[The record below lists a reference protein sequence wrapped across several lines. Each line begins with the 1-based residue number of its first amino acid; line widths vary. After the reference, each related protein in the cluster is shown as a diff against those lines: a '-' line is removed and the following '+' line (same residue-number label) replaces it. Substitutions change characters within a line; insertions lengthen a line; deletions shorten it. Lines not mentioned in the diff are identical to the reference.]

1 VAIDDTDDRFERWH
15 RRPSPSR
22 GSFDDNG
29 KGPAEVTE
37 VDPERDLPGSVY
49 AVPDS
54 YWGFEAPGRTS
65 HPGACAHCSAAGQHA
80 TFVKGTD
87 VRSSRPNITPI
98 LLIQPSAANGLS
110 KETAFALAPRR
121 LRLHKAVL
129 LHYDRKMGALDPDDL
144 ARLRGELT
152 RLFGQAPGGV

>member
-1 VAIDDTDDRFERWH
+1 VAIDYPDDPFERWQD
-15 RRPSPSR
+15 RPSSSR
-22 GSFDDNG
+22 GSFDDSR

-65 HPGACAHCSAAGQHA
+65 HPGACSQCSVAGQHA

-87 VRSSRPNITPI
+87 VRSSRPDITPI
-98 LLIQPSAANGLS
+98 LLIQPSEANGLS

-129 LHYDRKMGALDPDDL
+129 LHYNRRMGVLDPEDL

-152 RLFGQAPGGV
+152 RLFGQPPGGV